1 MTGGTSVAVVTL
13 ESIRKP
19 IGEGP
24 GEIGMVD
31 LGPMSV
37 ISHKI
42 PKGSDF
48 TELLRAAC
56 GDILCPVPHYFVI
69 GKGVLGIR
77 YLDGREEIARAGDV
91 AYTPPGHT
99 VWAIEDVEATEIT
112 AAEGNN
118 WLFGRINELGLLG

>member
-1 MTGGTSVAVVTL
+1 MAIVTL
-13 ESIRKP
+13 ESIREP
-19 IGEGP
+19 IGDGP

-31 LGPMSV
+31 VGGMSV
-37 ISHKI
+37 LSHKI
-42 PKGSDF
+42 PKGADF

-69 GKGVLGIR
+69 TRGELGIR
-77 YLDGREEIARAGDV
+77 YLDGTEETARVGEV

-99 VWAIEDVEATEIT
+99 VWAIEDTEAVEIT
-112 AAEGNN
+112 PADGNN

>member
-1 MTGGTSVAVVTL
+1 MTIVTL
-13 ESIRKP
+13 DEIRNP
-19 IGEGP
+19 IGDGA

-31 LGPMSV
+31 VAGMSV
-37 ISHKI
+37 LSHKI
-42 PKGSDF
+42 PKGTDF

-69 GKGVLGIR
+69 TKGALGIR
-77 YLDGREEIARAGDV
+77 YLDGTEETAKSGDV

-99 VWAIEDVEATEIT
+99 VWAIDDVEAVEISP
-112 AAEGNN
+112 ADGNN